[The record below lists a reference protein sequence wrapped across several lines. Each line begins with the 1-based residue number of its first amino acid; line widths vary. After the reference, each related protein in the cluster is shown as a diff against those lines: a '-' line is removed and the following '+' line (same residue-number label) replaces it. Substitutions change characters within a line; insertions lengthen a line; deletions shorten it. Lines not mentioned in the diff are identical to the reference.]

1 MQIDYKVYIQDIL
14 EAINKIEEYANKLS
28 YESFSNNRMVVDAV
42 VRNLEVMGEVAKN
55 IPLDIK
61 KKYNNVEWKK
71 IIGFRDI
78 VIHAYFGIDLKIV
91 WDIVENKVQELKRV
105 IELISK
111 ELKL

>member
-42 VRNLEVMGEVAKN
+42 VRNLEVMGEAAKN

-71 IIGFRDI
+71 IIGFQDI